1 MNGSFPDALQGEPL
15 ATDANRIEAMLAE
28 LWREQGRDSETGVVR
43 AALWNV
49 IVFTRDE
56 AERRRAT
63 EIVAKVSAAV
73 PQRSILISARMSGSD
88 ELETWISA
96 NCHLVGKGR
105 QMCSE
110 QISIAAGGARV
121 SHVASLVRALLLPD
135 MPVAL
140 WWIGDP
146 PGKRDVLDVVRAC
159 DLLIFDSRTFSRAEE
174 LDRASAMVAAAAAGG
189 DDLQWRRFE
198 EWRLT
203 TAAAFDC
210 SGIRERRNDIRSIRI
225 RYASSAEPHWGESAG
240 AWLFAGWVTAQLRLA
255 VAAGEVA
262 LRVEP
267 ESADGGGRLMHVRF
281 EFRDGAEISVE
292 RQEGAVRAVP
302 RGIKGAA
309 PAVVRLFSPATDHL
323 VRRALRHPQRDLV
336 YERAVA
342 AAARLAK
349 RIG

>member
-1 MNGSFPDALQGEPL
+1 MTGSFSEALRGEPL
-15 ATDANRIEAMLAE
+15 ATNPDGIEAMLAE
-28 LWREQGRDSETGVVR
+28 LWRQEGKGSESGVVR

-56 AERRRAT
+56 AERRRAA
-63 EIVAKVSAAV
+63 EIVAKVSEVV
-73 PQRSILISARMSGSD
+73 PQRSILISARETGRD

-96 NCHLVGKGR
+96 NCHLVGGDR

-110 QISIAAGGARV
+110 QIVIAAGGGRV
-121 SHVASLVRALLLPD
+121 GHVASLVRALLLPD

-146 PGKRDVLDVVRAC
+146 PGKRGMLDLVRAC
-159 DLLIFDSRTFSRAEE
+159 DLLIFDSRTFSRPEE
-174 LDRASAMVAAAAAGG
+174 LERASGMVMAAAAGG

-210 SGIRERRNDIRSIRI
+210 SGVRERRRSIRSVRI
-225 RYASSAEPHWGESAG
+225 RYAASPEPHWGESAG
-240 AWLFAGWVTAQLRLA
+240 AWLYAGWVAAQLGLA
-255 VAAGEVA
+255 VAAGEVG

-267 ESADGGGRLMHVRF
+267 ESADGGGRLMQVKF

-302 RGIKGAA
+302 RGVEGAA
-309 PAVVRLFSPATDHL
+309 PAVVRLFSAAADHL
-323 VRRALRHPQRDLV
+323 VRRALRHPERDLV
-336 YERAVA
+336 YERALA

-349 RIG
+349 RTS

>member
-1 MNGSFPDALQGEPL
+1 MSSLTQALRGEPL
-15 ATDANRIEAMLAE
+15 STDPAGIEAMLAE
-28 LWREQGRDSETGVVR
+28 LWRQEGKGSETAVVR

-56 AERRRAT
+56 AERRQAA
-63 EIVAKVSAAV
+63 EIVAKVSEVV
-73 PQRSILISARMSGSD
+73 PQRSILISARENGQD

-96 NCHLVGKGR
+96 NCHLVGGGR

-110 QISIAAGGARV
+110 QISIVAGGARV

-140 WWIGDP
+140 WWIGAP
-146 PGKRDVLDVVRAC
+146 PGHRDVLDVVRAC
-159 DLLIFDSRTFSRAEE
+159 DLLIFDSRTFTRPEE
-174 LDRASAMVAAAAAGG
+174 LERASAMVIAAAAGG

-210 SGIRERRNDIRSIRI
+210 RGVRERRRAIRSIRI
-225 RYASSAEPHWGESAG
+225 RYAASAEPRWGESAG
-240 AWLFAGWVTAQLRLA
+240 AWLYAGWVTAQLGLA
-255 VAAGEVA
+255 VATGEVG

-292 RQEGAVRAVP
+292 RREGAVRAVT
-302 RGIKGAA
+302 RGVEGAGV
-309 PAVVRLFSPATDHL
+309 AVVRLFSPAADHL

-336 YERAVA
+336 YERALA

-349 RIG
+349 RIS